1 MESQSNLSFYILKSK
16 RTTNKP
22 YLKLFSE
29 IKQMLKDEKF
39 DKNTKTTHNEKYSD
53 AIFISIKFVSNEQK
67 ELFISLLKNMGLVF
81 GNVLINA

>member
-1 MESQSNLSFYILKSK
+1 
-16 RTTNKP
+16 
-22 YLKLFSE
+22 
-29 IKQMLKDEKF
+29 MLKDEKF